1 MLGVHFWELGN
12 GIIELKRLSK
22 FDDAPA
28 LQFGRFGA
36 RQMEREESPHGLR
49 TGARLMSPSGQ
60 PDASWQESLLSY
72 KNGEMS
78 QSLERGLAILGA
90 YSSERPLLGI
100 AEIADA
106 LDMSRPTVHRYAST
120 LTQLGFLEQGARRKY
135 RLAPRAADAGAAVL
149 RATGLPDCA
158 RPYVAGLRERIG
170 YTVSLAVLDGAEIVY
185 AVRAYSHS
193 AGQFE
198 ADAGRRFGSRVPA
211 SCTALGKALV
221 AGLPMQD
228 GLAWTKVTTLTP
240 AGPNAIVTKSAFR
253 AELDR
258 IREQG
263 FAVNDR
269 ELVARMVAVAVP
281 IRRGDIVRAAIA
293 VAANANVITA
303 SKLADTCREALLATA
318 TDMSEHI
325 QYDPRRRRRAS

>member
-1 MLGVHFWELGN
+1 
-12 GIIELKRLSK
+12 
-22 FDDAPA
+22 
-28 LQFGRFGA
+28 
-36 RQMEREESPHGLR
+36 
-49 TGARLMSPSGQ
+49 MSSCGQ
-60 PDASWQESLLSY
+60 PDASWQESLVSY
-72 KNGEMS
+72 KNGAMS

-90 YSSERPLLGI
+90 YSAERPLLGV

-106 LDMSRPTVHRYAST
+106 LEMSRSTAYRYAST
-120 LTQLGFLEQGARRKY
+120 LTQLGFLERGARRKY
-135 RLAPRAADAGAAVL
+135 RLAPRAADPGTSVL
-149 RATGLPDCA
+149 RATGLPDRA
-158 RPYVAGLRERIG
+158 RPYLADLRNRVG
-170 YTVSLAVLDGAEIVY
+170 YTVSMAILDGQEIVY
-185 AVRAYSHS
+185 AARAYSHR

-198 ADAGRRFGSRVPA
+198 ADSGRRFGSRVPA

-221 AGLPMQD
+221 AGLPNQD
-228 GLAWTKVTTLTP
+228 ALAWTKATTLTP
-240 AGPNAIVTKSAFR
+240 AGPNAIVKKAAFR

-258 IREQG
+258 VRKQG

-293 VAANANVITA
+293 VAANTNVITA

-325 QYDPRRRRRAS
+325 QYDPRRRRRTS